1 MDYKQSATE
10 RSFLATLATDIQH
23 ALQQAQISDT
33 DSDRRNALRA
43 IISAMEG
50 TAWIYRMHV
59 LSVAQSLGRST
70 PNLEFAF
77 SETSL
82 FVNEQGE
89 LKEQQRV
96 VSTTA
101 MIRLATNIAKDM
113 CDGLNA
119 DFSDVGWQR
128 LRSAIRLRNRITHPK
143 TVEDLAISQQD
154 LDAAS
159 AGFDWFLTN
168 VVAVMEATLKELKA
182 FNTEAKDFIE
192 KLNAGDP
199 DTVALYERLHRAPDR

>member
-10 RSFLATLATDIQH
+10 RSFLATLAMDIQH
-23 ALQQAQISDT
+23 ALQQAQKSNT

-59 LSVAQSLGRST
+59 LSVAQSLGIST

-113 CDGLNA
+113 CAGLNV

-128 LRSAIRLRNRITHPK
+128 LRSAIKLRNRITHPK
-143 TVEDLAISQQD
+143 AVEDLAISQQD

-199 DTVALYERLHRAPDR
+199 EAVALYERLHRGPDQ